1 MTRNVII
8 RELRTAAEIAE
19 TRRHSTLVQDVLRR
33 VSPREVEK
41 MDDAAREEIK
51 RLVFEL
57 INRRT
62 AR

>member
-1 MTRNVII
+1 MTRNRII
-8 RELRTAAEIAE
+8 RELRTAEQIAE
-19 TRRHSTLVQDVLRR
+19 TRRHSPLVQDVMRR
-33 VSPREVEK
+33 VSPREVET
-41 MDDAAREEIK
+41 MDAAAREEIK